1 MNRSIGSLEDV
12 CVWSCVWL
20 RRYQPAPR
28 RSLSNRALTI
38 KIYSTVPLGYLLHL
52 AHLRLAAGAH
62 TPLAPLPCSASRT
75 KVKTLSNRPAAAPWP
90 PDALSR
96 GSPASLLSMQ
106 SPPPPAATL
115 SLNHL
120 ARCLGVR
127 GRLGDDTRVRAA
139 RTRTHRRA
147 LPLFQHRT
155 HEPTWRGGQEWE
167 DEAMALLDA
176 LDRCREGK

>member
-1 MNRSIGSLEDV
+1 M
-12 CVWSCVWL
+12 CSCVWL
-20 RRYQPAPR
+20 RRYQPAPS

-52 AHLRLAAGAH
+52 RLAAGAH
-62 TPLAPLPCSASRT
+62 TPLAPLPRSASRT
-75 KVKTLSNRPAAAPWP
+75 KVKTWSNRPAAAPWL
-90 PDALSR
+90 PDALSC
-96 GSPASLLSMQ
+96 GSPASWLSMQ
-106 SPPPPAATL
+106 SPTPPAATL

-127 GRLGDDTRVRAA
+127 GRLGDYTRVRAA
-139 RTRTHRRA
+139 RTRKYRRA

-167 DEAMALLDA
+167 DGAMALLDA
-176 LDRCREGK
+176 LDRCRGGK